1 MLAYASRFLR
11 ATALVIE
18 RGVPQSQWVEYAVKV
33 MRSSSIGVGMW
44 VCALMRIQYMQV
56 MLKEQ
61 VAAEN
66 ACGRVADEVAVLTML
81 DHPNIVL

>member
-1 MLAYASRFLR
+1 
-11 ATALVIE
+11 
-18 RGVPQSQWVEYAVKV
+18 
-33 MRSSSIGVGMW
+33 
-44 VCALMRIQYMQV
+44 MRIQYMQV

-81 DHPNIVL
+81 DHPTSYFDGSFRFAFR